1 MITVRIAHAEPWPGR
16 VDDHHFGLN
25 QVLVVLADDAGGR
38 AMPLWLRGT
47 DGRSIWWL
55 LDQSD
60 VDPEMTGVP
69 EELTTRLL
77 QSAGVTVSAVDIDE
91 LGPEITAA
99 RIETTGPAGTHQV
112 TARVADGLALAVT
125 AGAPVRVADAI
136 LDRLAV
142 PVTGGNLLEPFL
154 PPHRPTPVS
163 PPRHEPRNMTF
174 ADGLEGWILGGSYM
188 RHVDRSHWR
197 DYSSSV
203 DGRSAILESAVPEPH
218 GFAALRQQ
226 ILPEDYSGGTLVFRG
241 ELRTEDVADQAGLFV
256 RFGEQGPG
264 RVRQGPAQVRLGDPE
279 NHLAA
284 VTGSTGWTWHEVTVE
299 IPADLDDL
307 IRFGIYLAGRGRVEL
322 RNAELVR
329 GS

>member
-55 LDQSD
+55 LDRSD

-69 EELTTRLL
+69 EELTNRLL

-154 PPHRPTPVS
+154 PRHRPVPAP
-163 PPRHEPRNMTF
+163 PPRREPRNLTF
-174 ADGLEGWILGGSYM
+174 ADGLEGWSMGGSYL
-188 RHVDRSHWR
+188 HHENPSHGR
-197 DYSSSV
+197 DYEGSAE
-203 DGRSAILESAVPEPH
+203 DGSAFLRSAVPEPH
-218 GFAALRQQ
+218 GFAALGQTIFADDHR
-226 ILPEDYSGGTLVFRG
+226 GGTLVFRG
-241 ELRTEDVADQAGLFV
+241 ELRTEDVADEAGLFV
-256 RFGEQGPG
+256 WVG
-264 RVRQGPAQVRLGDPE
+264 GPAPARIRHADPE

-284 VTGSTGWTWHEVTVE
+284 VTGSTGWTWHEVTAE
-299 IPADLDDL
+299 IRADDADSLV
-307 IRFGIYLAGRGRVEL
+307 RFGIYLRGRGRVEL